1 MNRSTKRTLIILR
14 LVILA
19 FLIVG
24 TIDII
29 SIGSWAFLGTA
40 QRGTTIT
47 NLSDLMET
55 KILKPRETYRY
66 QPLTYDTA
74 LPANVIHYK
83 RLHIDVDP
91 GQVTVSYDVYL
102 KRDHSLLFYAER
114 DWNTDGAKRLT
125 DEILGAVSVSNQPVK
140 FEQIKTSIADTD
152 EKAHLNVTAAPHQ
165 TFNETY
171 EIRVHEKLRDL
182 PLSIASKEVIV
193 HTRGVNVRTGSSI
206 DPVSK
211 SEEVTRYILPPERDD
226 LHLLIETNA
235 ATTSERRRSADSLSV
250 LMRKDISVP
259 GLNYVLIGLLEA
271 IPFIIFIVWS
281 ARHGSN
287 LPNARLQRRIV
298 EAYLVFHFS
307 YFFFYSLNYL
317 IEDRRSPFVLAL
329 SYFEQQKLPVFA
341 ALNYLLETSI
351 LVPLMAMVIY
361 AWPKL
366 ARDWT
371 ETPQQKTFYGYK
383 RTKRTF
389 TVFLILGLLGFVI
402 LLYINGWSII
412 WTNLGHLTVA
422 EFYLLFFA
430 VLFLILS
437 VLVLL
442 LAQALSLPDRTGFG
456 LKLLLLLTL
465 LIAADFFNK
474 FAAGSGNKYLWH
486 ANGILRLIIFV
497 VSATAIVW
505 AFAVLC
511 YRAVKDR
518 SLLHDLKQWRW
529 KNRLLLALALLAVAL
544 SNRYW
549 AWPMEYWP
557 LWALTWELKD
567 LFLLVLMWFLAN
579 YLHKVS
585 AEYTWL
591 KLPPLARKAGI
602 LLALFSFYS
611 PTTRW
616 HYVPVSFIAGFLLLK
631 YLLLPRRQFD
641 RSMFSEIKTRRKTL
655 IERVIAFNDAERA
668 LKTLKKEL
676 FTKLG
681 KGDLT
686 PEQYAQ
692 KLTAQV
698 DVVEARRRE
707 LRVRKRFAKDYVL
720 ALGTGNSAW
729 DNGCRTVYYGLLFS
743 IPWSVLYL
751 RDLVRGPVNSDSYLA
766 LDLLVNVVYFFL
778 SWMSYGFIFGY
789 FYPHIRGK
797 NGIQKAL
804 VMFVTIVVPELVWT
818 ALAKPMD
825 PANWVSFGFWTLQIF
840 VHTMLLGMVAGDHS
854 IMRSHGFKWGH
865 LFDFYRMSSLSAW
878 ASSVI
883 LAVAAAVSTL
893 ITSEATQILKL
904 AFKYVGVIPEDLDLP
919 SGKNP

>member
-1 MNRSTKRTLIILR
+1 MNRATKRTFIIVR

-29 SIGSWAFLGTA
+29 SIGSSAFLRAA
-40 QRGTTIT
+40 QRGIKLT

-55 KILKPRETYRY
+55 KIQQPQQQYSQY
-66 QPLTYDTA
+66 HPLTYDTA
-74 LPANVIHYK
+74 LATNVIHYK
-83 RLHIDVDP
+83 RLHLDVEP
-91 GQVTVSYDVYL
+91 GLVTVSYDVYL
-102 KRDHSLLFYAER
+102 KKDHSLFFYAER
-114 DWNTDGAKRLT
+114 DWNPDGAKNLS
-125 DEILGAVSVSNQPVK
+125 DEILGAVSVSDQPVQ
-140 FEQIKTSIADTD
+140 FAQIKTSIADTD
-152 EKAHLNVTAAPHQ
+152 EKAHIHVTAAPHQ
-165 TFNETY
+165 TTNDSY
-171 EIRVHEKLRDL
+171 EIRVHEKVRGL
-182 PLSIASKEVIV
+182 PLNIASKEVIV

-211 SEEVTRYILPPERDD
+211 TEEVTRYILPPDRDD
-226 LHLLIETNA
+226 LHLLIEPSP
-235 ATTSERRRSADSLSV
+235 ATTPERRSGDALAV
-250 LMRKDISVP
+250 LLRKNIDIP

-271 IPFIIFIVWS
+271 IPFIIFIIWS
-281 ARHGSN
+281 ARHGSA
-287 LPNARLQRRIV
+287 LPNARMQRRVV
-298 EAYLVFHFS
+298 EAYLIFHFS

-317 IEDRRSPFVLAL
+317 IADVSNPFALAL
-329 SYFEQQKLPVFA
+329 SYFEQHKLPVFA
-341 ALNYLLETSI
+341 ALNYITQTSI
-351 LVPLMAMVIY
+351 LVPMMAMFIY
-361 AWPKL
+361 AWPKF
-366 ARDWT
+366 ARHWT
-371 ETPQQKTFYGYK
+371 EPPQQITSYGYK
-383 RTKRTF
+383 RTKRILS
-389 TVFLILGLLGFVI
+389 VFLILGLLGFVI
-402 LLYINGWSII
+402 LLYIDGWSII
-412 WTNLGHLTVA
+412 RTNLGHLTVA

-430 VLFLILS
+430 VLFLILT

-474 FAAGSGNKYLWH
+474 FAAGSGHKYLGY
-486 ANGILRLIIFV
+486 ANGILRLIIFI

-505 AFAVLC
+505 AFAVLG
-511 YRAVKDR
+511 YRAIKDR
-518 SLLHDLKQWRW
+518 SLLHDLKQWSW
-529 KNRLLLALALLAVAL
+529 TKRLLLVVALLAVAL

-557 LWALTWELKD
+557 LWRLTWELKD

-579 YLHKVS
+579 YLHNVS
-585 AEYTWL
+585 AEHSWL
-591 KLPPLARKAGI
+591 KLPPFARKAGI

-616 HYVPVSFIAGFLLLK
+616 HYVPVSFITGFLLLK
-631 YLLLPRRQFD
+631 YLLLPRKQFD
-641 RSMFSEIKTRRKTL
+641 RSMFSEIKSRRKAL

-676 FTKLG
+676 LTKLG
-681 KGDLT
+681 KGDLP

-692 KLTAQV
+692 KLSAQIE
-698 DVVEARRRE
+698 VVEARRQD
-707 LRVRKRFAKDYVL
+707 LRIRKRFAKDYVL

-729 DNGCRTVYYGLLFS
+729 DNGCRTLYYGLLFS

-751 RDLVRGPVNSDSYLA
+751 RNLVRAPVNSDSYLP
-766 LDLLVNVVYFFL
+766 LDLLVNVIYFFL

-804 VMFVTIVVPELVWT
+804 VMFVTIAVPELVWT
-818 ALAKPMD
+818 ALARPVD
-825 PANWVSFGFWTLQIF
+825 YANWVSFSFWTLQIF

-865 LFDFYRMSSLSAW
+865 LFDFYRISSLSAW

-883 LAVAAAVSTL
+883 LAIAAAASTL
-893 ITSEATQILKL
+893 ITSEATQLLKL